1 MSLFP
6 VNELGQ
12 LFRLLPEYDVHRP
25 TRLHDNHTLRSFQPK
40 FDVRETKEA
49 YELHG
54 ELPGIAQKDVTIEF
68 SDAQTLVVK
77 GRVEREYHSESP
89 GQGRI
94 TGEVHDQNKTHRAT
108 VEDEGAENKQQQEGQ
123 QQQEVTKHKEKGQQ
137 HEKVRYWVSER
148 SVGEFH
154 RSFSFPTRVDQDK
167 VKASL
172 KDGILHITLPKAPAY
187 HAKRITIE

>member
-6 VNELGQ
+6 VGNDLGT

-40 FDVRETKEA
+40 FDVRETKDA

-54 ELPGIAQKDVTIEF
+54 ELPGIDQKDITIEF

-77 GRVEREYHSESP
+77 GRVEREYHSGSP
-89 GQGRI
+89 NQGRI
-94 TGEVHDQNKTHRAT
+94 TGEVHDQNKTHKAT
-108 VEDEGAENKQQQEGQ
+108 VEDETPEQQKQGG
-123 QQQEVTKHKEKGQQ
+123 QEVTKHKEKGQH
-137 HEKVRYWVSER
+137 HEEKAKYWVSER
-148 SVGEFH
+148 TVGEFH

-167 VKASL
+167 VKANL
-172 KDGILHITLPKAPAY
+172 KNGILNITLPKAPAY
-187 HAKRITIE
+187 QAKRINIE